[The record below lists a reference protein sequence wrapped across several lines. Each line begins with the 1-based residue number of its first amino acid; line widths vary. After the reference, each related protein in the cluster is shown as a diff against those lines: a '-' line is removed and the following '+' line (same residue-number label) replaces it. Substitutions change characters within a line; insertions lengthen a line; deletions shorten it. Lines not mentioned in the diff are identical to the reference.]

1 MRRKPSHKRR
11 KNQKLVCLTRKNAKT
26 VELFHHLF
34 FTNVHFCAVTILAAK
49 FHRLGPCQVDLFSH
63 FLGCLHRF
71 SEDKNNAPAYE
82 RENLFEIH
90 TGNHRKLT
98 HFLHTCTFFGVN

>member
-49 FHRLGPCQVDLFSH
+49 FHRLGPCHVDLFSH

-71 SEDKNNAPAYE
+71 SVKTKTMRRLTKEKICLKFTPA
-82 RENLFEIH
+82 I
-90 TGNHRKLT
+90 TAT
-98 HFLHTCTFFGVN
+98 